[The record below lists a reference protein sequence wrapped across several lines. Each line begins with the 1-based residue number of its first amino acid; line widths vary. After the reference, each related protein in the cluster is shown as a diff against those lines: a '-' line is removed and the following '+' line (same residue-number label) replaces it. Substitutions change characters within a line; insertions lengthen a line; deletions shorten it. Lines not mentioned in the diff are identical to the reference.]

1 MGRHIHIVDVA
12 PRDGIQNEKTLLSTE
27 TKLELIRRIAEAGLR
42 HIEVASFVK
51 AERVPQM
58 ADAEAVVAG
67 VPSGIDAIALVLNV
81 QGVRRALE
89 TNASSLNFVVAAS
102 DSFAERN
109 QGRSV
114 SRLLDQW
121 HEAADCAHKAGRR
134 ITVTVSTA
142 FGCPYDGE
150 VSIDRLVD
158 VVSAL
163 AAANPAVITLADT
176 IGAAAPSDVRGKVT
190 AAQAAAPAIPV
201 ACHFHNTRN
210 TGLANAV
217 AAVESGVSILDAS
230 LGGFGGCPFAP
241 KATGNIPTED
251 LVYMLHRMGYRTDA
265 NPQAL
270 IDTALWLGEQLGH
283 PPPGMLA
290 RAGMFPPDRAA

>member
-12 PRDGIQNEKTLLSTE
+12 PRDGIQNEKTLLPTE
-27 TKLELIRRIAEAGLR
+27 TKLEMIRRIAAAGIH

-67 VPSGIDAIALVLNV
+67 VPPGIDAIGLVLNG

-89 TNASSLNFVVAAS
+89 TDVSSLNFVVAAS

-114 SRLLDQW
+114 SKLLEQW
-121 HEAADCAHKAGRR
+121 HEAAACAHEADRR
-134 ITVTVSTA
+134 ITATISTA

-150 VSIDRLVD
+150 VSVDRLVD
-158 VVSAL
+158 VVTVL
-163 AAANPAVITLADT
+163 AGAKPAAITLADT
-176 IGAAAPSDVRGKVT
+176 IGAAAPSDVRSKVA
-190 AAQAAAPAIPV
+190 AAQAAAPDIPI

-217 AAVESGVSILDAS
+217 AAVEAGVSILDAS

-251 LVYMLHRMGYRTDA
+251 LVYMLHRMGYRTDID
-265 NPQAL
+265 PQAL
-270 IDTALWLGEQLGH
+270 IESAHWLGEQLGH

>member
-12 PRDGIQNEKTLLSTE
+12 PRDGIQNEPTLLPTDV
-27 TKLELIRRIAEAGLR
+27 KLELIRRLAAAGVR

-67 VPSGIDAIALVLNV
+67 IPDGIDAIGLVLNV
-81 QGVRRALE
+81 QGVMRALK
-89 TNASSLNFVVAAS
+89 TSVSSLNFVVAAS

-109 QGRSV
+109 QGRGV
-114 SRLLDQW
+114 AQLLDQW
-121 HEAADCAHKAGRR
+121 AEAAECAHQAGRR
-134 ITVTVSTA
+134 IAVTISTA
-142 FGCPYDGE
+142 FGCPYEGE
-150 VSIDRLVD
+150 VPVDQLVD
-158 VVSAL
+158 VVTVVAG
-163 AAANPAVITLADT
+163 AKPASITLADT
-176 IGAAAPSDVRGKVT
+176 IGAAAPSDVRAKVAATRAT
-190 AAQAAAPAIPV
+190 APDIPIV
-201 ACHFHNTRN
+201 CHFHNTRN

-217 AAVESGVSILDAS
+217 AAVEAGVVILDAS

-251 LVYMLHRMGYRTDA
+251 LVYMLHRMGYQTGID
-265 NPQAL
+265 PQAL
-270 IDTALWLGEQLGH
+270 IDAAQWLGERLGH

-290 RAGMFPPDRAA
+290 RAGMFPPERAA